1 MPTATNLGLTTRD
14 SPHTTVTGPLLL
26 PWSVKVVGR
35 RWLVMTCVI
44 SPCGTDDGLW
54 SGLATSHQVTS
65 GTASLVWSNLHRN
78 TIWDRLDSNI
88 KISSVLSSQILSLFS
103 FFSFEPQPIGDIK
116 IIIIY
121 FLLFFILGK
130 LLQEVLVS
138 LVLEVRVPVLALLR
152 LVQTGT
158 LGGPPEPAMT
168 PLHPVAY
175 LHLQHEKCRTLSVCE
190 ASLTGS
196 LLRVSSVRSM

>member
-1 MPTATNLGLTTRD
+1 MEESLPTATNLGLTTRD

-35 RWLVMTCVI
+35 RWMVMTCVI

-116 IIIIY
+116 INNNIFPI
-121 FLLFFILGK
+121 
-130 LLQEVLVS
+130 V
-138 LVLEVRVPVLALLR
+138 
-152 LVQTGT
+152 
-158 LGGPPEPAMT
+158 
-168 PLHPVAY
+168 LHPREAP
-175 LHLQHEKCRTLSVCE
+175 SGGSCE
-190 ASLTGS
+190 PRTGS
-196 LLRVSSVRSM
+196 TCSSPCPPPAGPDRDTRRSP